1 MTTERWDDQRL
12 DRLATIVESNARAI
26 EAISNDVA
34 VNRADIASTRAS
46 VDALVQT
53 ITELSI
59 RTEERIRSNE
69 ARLDRLDDAVIGI
82 ERLLQELLHNRS
94 H

>member
-1 MTTERWDDQRL
+1 MTTERWDDASL

-26 EAISNDVA
+26 EAISNDTA
-34 VNRADIASTRAS
+34 TSRSDMATTRAS

-53 ITELSI
+53 ITEFSI
-59 RTEERIRSNE
+59 RTE
-69 ARLDRLDDAVIGI
+69 ARLNRLDDAVVGI
-82 ERLLQELLHNRS
+82 ERLLQELISNRS

>member
-12 DRLATIVESNARAI
+12 DRLAAIVESNARAV
-26 EAISNDVA
+26 EAISNDRA
-34 VNRADIASTRAS
+34 ASRADMATTRAS

-53 ITELSI
+53 ITEFSI
-59 RTEERIRSNE
+59 RTE
-69 ARLDRLDDAVIGI
+69 ARLNRLDDAVLGI
-82 ERLLQELLHNRS
+82 ERLLQELLRNRS

>member
-1 MTTERWDDQRL
+1 MTTNHWDDQRL

-53 ITELSI
+53 MTELSI
-59 RTEERIRSNE
+59 KTEERIRSNE

-82 ERLLQELLHNRS
+82 EQLLQELLHNRS